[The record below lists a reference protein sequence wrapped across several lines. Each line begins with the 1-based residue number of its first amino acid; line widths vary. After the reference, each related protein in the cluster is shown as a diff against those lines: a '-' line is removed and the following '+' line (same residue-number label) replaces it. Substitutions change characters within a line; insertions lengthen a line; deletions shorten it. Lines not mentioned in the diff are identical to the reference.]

1 MMPVLQSASA
11 DPGRWERRGGWLA
24 VLVTVLMGVGVLG
37 LWAGLG
43 VAGWFVGEE
52 VVTQQQSRT
61 WPSVNGEVIESQLI
75 TSQGR
80 RGSTN
85 YRAQV
90 KFRYTVGSRTV
101 SASSVRALSFGPR
114 NEANQRAVVAR
125 YRVGAPVWVYVD
137 PADPSRAVL
146 EPGLQAVDL
155 GLAPAALT
163 GVLAAALVG
172 GLLLNRIS
180 SVMSTRVGG
189 LVVRR
194 GPPVVLKTATLW
206 PAVKGLMVG
215 TGVALGGTLACAMLD
230 ELVVPLS
237 IASVVLALGGGC
249 VGWWL
254 WRKREKRWQDDLVID
269 RQLGLISPPQA
280 GVERTGWRFE
290 QIARVGAVRTFT
302 RVKGAKVY

>member
-1 MMPVLQSASA
+1 MVQGMNTERRLRK
-11 DPGRWERRGGWLA
+11 RWERRGGWLA

-43 VAGWFVGEE
+43 VAGWILAEQAADQHGSVNWPTVAGE
-52 VVTQQQSRT
+52 VV
-61 WPSVNGEVIESQLI
+61 ESQLT
-75 TSQGR
+75 TSTGR
-80 RGSTN
+80 RGSTR
-85 YRAQV
+85 YRAVV
-90 KFRYTVGSRTV
+90 KYRFDVGGATLI
-101 SASSVRALSFGPR
+101 SSQRRVLGLGPR
-114 NEANQRAVVAR
+114 SEASERAVVAR
-125 YRVGAPVWVYVD
+125 YPVGAAVRVYRD
-137 PADPSRAVL
+137 PNMARRSVL

-215 TGVALGGTLACAMLD
+215 TGVALGGH
-230 ELVVPLS
+230 
-237 IASVVLALGGGC
+237 
-249 VGWWL
+249 
-254 WRKREKRWQDDLVID
+254 
-269 RQLGLISPPQA
+269 A
-280 GVERTGWRFE
+280 GV
-290 QIARVGAVRTFT
+290 RVAG
-302 RVKGAKVY
+302 